1 MEIAA
6 IIIQIIIIFG
16 VPLLLLK
23 FRQTK
28 PIKAIGT
35 VGAAYLFGIVVALI
49 VFGINKAGLEFSFNS
64 DVGEIGS
71 HAAIGIAIPL
81 LLFGTDFA
89 SFKRLSKRSIGSFG
103 LLTASVIVVSVAACF
118 IFGAVVDDSGKLAG
132 MATGLY
138 TGGTPNL
145 NAIGSILGIAQ
156 NIIAVANLS
165 DMIIGGVFYIF
176 LLTLCRPLLR
186 KILKAEKPAAY
197 VSGEG
202 EVANVDDY
210 GDKAE
215 KKKLAVAILV
225 AVGMAAVGAGI
236 GILIWYLTGAVQ
248 GKMTDYL
255 VPAVMVTVT
264 VLGLVGSFNKKL
276 RAVKGTGATGHYLI
290 LVFSVALSMS
300 IDFNDF
306 GLEYLYVF
314 LMFTTITLGTFVL
327 HVVLCKIFKID
338 ADCCMVTLTAGLY
351 GPAFIPAVT
360 KQLGDEKLTPVGLLC
375 GSLGYAVG
383 TFLGAGIG
391 FILP

>member
-6 IIIQIIIIFG
+6 IIIQIVIIFG
-16 VPLLLLK
+16 LPLLLLK
-23 FRQTK
+23 FRNTK
-28 PIKAIGT
+28 PIKTIGT
-35 VGAAYLFGIVVALI
+35 VGAAYLCGIIIALI

-81 LLFGTDFA
+81 LLFSTDFVA
-89 SFKRLSKRSIGSFG
+89 LKRLSKRSLGSFG
-103 LLTASVIVVSVAACF
+103 LLTVSVILVSVASCF
-118 IFGAVVDDSGKLAG
+118 IFGGVVDDSGKLAG

-145 NAIGSILGIAQ
+145 NAIGSMLGMSQ
-156 NIIAVANLS
+156 DVIAVSNLS
-165 DMIIGGVFYIF
+165 DMLIGGVFYIF
-176 LLTLCRPLLR
+176 LLTLCRPLLK
-186 KILKAEKPAAY
+186 KILKAEKPSAY

-202 EVANVDDY
+202 DVANVDDY
-210 GDKAE
+210 EGAVD
-215 KKKLAVAILV
+215 KKKLLIAVLI
-225 AVGMAAVGAGI
+225 AVGMAAIGAGI
-236 GILIWYLTGAVQ
+236 GILVWYLTGAVQ

-276 RAVKGTGATGHYLI
+276 RTVKGTGATGHYLI
-290 LVFSVALSMS
+290 LVFSLALAMSM
-300 IDFNDF
+300 DFNDF
-306 GLEYLYVF
+306 GIGYLYIF

-327 HVVLCKIFKID
+327 HVALCKIFRID

-351 GPAFIPAVT
+351 GPAFIPAIT
-360 KQLGDEKLTPVGLLC
+360 KQIGDEKLTPVGLLC

-383 TFLGAGIG
+383 TFIGAGIG
-391 FILP
+391 LILP